1 MNKYLKYIVI
11 FLAVLIL
18 ILFSVTVFVIIKKY
32 NQVEDKYIENLE
44 ILPKLTTDQI
54 LQTFDVDDNKLY
66 LYVKNRSNNKTSIII
81 YNLKNSKKIGN
92 IIFEEKWYLKH
103 F

>member
-1 MNKYLKYIVI
+1 MNKFLKFLVF

-44 ILPKLTTDQI
+44 IFPKLENNQFV
-54 LQTFDVDDNKLY
+54 QSFDVDDNKLY
-66 LYVKNRSNNKTSIII
+66 LYVKNKSNNKTSIII
-81 YNLKNSKKIGN
+81 YNLKNSKKIGD
-92 IIFEEKWYLKH
+92 ITIKDQ
-103 F
+103 

>member
-11 FLAVLIL
+11 FFAVLIL

-44 ILPKLTTDQI
+44 IFPKLTDNQ
-54 LQTFDVDDNKLY
+54 LVHSFDVDDNKLY
-66 LYVKNRSNNKTSIII
+66 LYVKNISNNKTSIII
-81 YNLKNSKKIGN
+81 YNLKNSKEIGN
-92 IIFEEKWYLKH
+92 IIIKDK
-103 F
+103 

>member
-1 MNKYLKYIVI
+1 MNKYLKYTVI

-18 ILFSVTVFVIIKKY
+18 ILFSITVFVIIKKY
-32 NQVEDKYIENLE
+32 NQVEDKYIENLK
-44 ILPKLTTDQI
+44 ILPKLSDNQL

-66 LYVKNRSNNKTSIII
+66 LYVKNKSNNKSSIII

-92 IIFEEKWYLKH
+92 IIFEEK
-103 F
+103 